1 MPPGPND
8 CNISSLV
15 IKQPTTTLTVSRGGA
30 SEIEVTSEFGTAFPP
45 VPCIV
50 RVTIIDNT
58 LGAIGIFDSSQE
70 FVAPANNVVVSNFD
84 ITSFSNVAPS
94 TGCQDVCTIYAS
106 LLPASNPPNVPDAS
120 FMILNFLLT
129 P

>member
-8 CNISSLV
+8 CNISGLV
-15 IKQPTTTLTVSRGGA
+15 IKQPTTTLTVSRSVA
-30 SEIEVTSEFGTAFPP
+30 SEIEVTSEFGSAFPP

-50 RVTIIDNT
+50 RVTVIDNSM
-58 LGAIGIFDSSQE
+58 GAVGIYNSSEE
-70 FVAPANNVVVSNFD
+70 FFAPANNVV
-84 ITSFSNVAPS
+84 TSTFVISSFANVAPS
-94 TGCQDVCTIYAS
+94 TGSQDICTIYAS
-106 LLPASNPPNVPDAS
+106 LLPAANPPNSPDAS